1 MVRRSSFALSNPIDT
16 RIQHMRISIE
26 LDEYALAEKARLVR
40 AFVIREADGE
50 SIRVREIIE
59 GGRARLNT

>member
-1 MVRRSSFALSNPIDT
+1 
-16 RIQHMRISIE
+16 MRISRE